1 MSLSILQIVQ
11 RCELEL
17 GLPMAT
23 TVYGGADTTTQQLA
37 ALADRVMDEMRR
49 MHRWTQLQWEFIIQ
63 VQPAIQTTGN
73 MAANSSVIT
82 NIPST
87 AGIQPYIFSVQ
98 GPGIPI
104 SARVASVDSPSQ
116 ITMSM
121 TTANSSSV
129 TGVTIQFAQDTY
141 AMPPNFDRFINRTM
155 WDRTNRWELL
165 GPDSPQMDQ
174 WHRSGIVVTGP
185 RRHFRKIGP
194 YSNTNLLGNYSDSFR
209 IWPQPFEIAQPM
221 QLVFEYISTQG
232 VDVHGSATNFAQYFA
247 NDDDT
252 CLLDE
257 NAMIIGMKWMF
268 WEIKGFGSYVT
279 LQQRFV
285 DYMNRLIARDGAA
298 ETLTMV
304 KRVHPIFISPANVQ
318 DGFFPGPV
326 GPNAA

>member
-1 MSLSILQIVQ
+1 
-11 RCELEL
+11 
-17 GLPMAT
+17 
-23 TVYGGADTTTQQLA
+23 
-37 ALADRVMDEMRR
+37 
-49 MHRWTQLQWEFIIQ
+49 
-63 VQPAIQTTGN
+63 
-73 MAANSSVIT
+73 
-82 NIPST
+82 
-87 AGIQPYIFSVQ
+87 
-98 GPGIPI
+98 
-104 SARVASVDSPSQ
+104 
-116 ITMSM
+116 
-121 TTANSSSV
+121 
-129 TGVTIQFAQDTY
+129 
-141 AMPPNFDRFINRTM
+141 
-155 WDRTNRWELL
+155 
-165 GPDSPQMDQ
+165 
-174 WHRSGIVVTGP
+174 
-185 RRHFRKIGP
+185 
-194 YSNTNLLGNYSDSFR
+194 
-209 IWPQPFEIAQPM
+209 M

-285 DYMNRLIARDGAA
+285 DYMNRLIARDGAS